1 MGQEALLLAVK
12 RPPSWDWN
20 TFEGSQPALKYARR
34 DLPTVDRA
42 LGLCTGR
49 RCCVQAGG
57 CLGIFP
63 KYLARYFRTV
73 HTFEPSA
80 DLFSRL
86 CKNAPEKNIKR
97 HLAALGM
104 THEMIGTSQTRRG
117 SKGHR
122 YPHEGIT
129 HISGAGPVP
138 TRLVDDLEL
147 PHCEFLCL
155 DLEGFEL
162 FALIGARHTIERC
175 WPVIMV
181 EINENIEF
189 YGHVGDD
196 VRQFLSN
203 LGYERIF
210 RMHSDEVYVP
220 GARRES

>member
-1 MGQEALLLAVK
+1 LLALK
-12 RPPSWDWN
+12 RPPQWN
-20 TFEGSQPALKYARR
+20 WTTFAGSQPALKYAKR

-42 LGLCTGR
+42 LRLCTGR
-49 RCCVQAGG
+49 HCCVQAGG

-80 DLFSRL
+80 ALFPVL
-86 CKNAPEKNIKR
+86 CSNAPEKNIKR
-97 HLAALGM
+97 HHAALGM
-104 THEMIGTSQTRRG
+104 THDGIDTSQTRRG

-122 YPHEGIT
+122 FPHEGIT
-129 HISGAGPVP
+129 HVSGAGAIP
-138 TRLVDDLEL
+138 TMLVDDLQL

-162 FALIGARHTIERC
+162 FALIGARMTIERC
-175 WPVIMV
+175 RPVIMV

-189 YGHVGDD
+189 YGHVGDE
-196 VRQFLSN
+196 VRSLLAVHGYQLS
-203 LGYERIF
+203 F

-220 GARRES
+220 SERSAA